1 MATDNLQVLPSPNQE
16 FGLQVLKHTDAHGKP
31 VYTIGVWEEG
41 TLRCI
46 CHAGPIGMAIMAL
59 IRELEGSSLIR
70 ANALD
75 YPRWSEIAGLVS
87 RLEKSSDADCT
98 AAAAHLEDLHSRL
111 HKATA
116 ELDLRQERLAQ
127 LCAMLE
133 DAAARSRMLRDCTT
147 VALPQDAWFRLL
159 AVYRV
164 RQEGQELYTELHALR
179 EIAGITAETL
189 RTVDDWLGHASTR
202 EAAMDSLWRLRRI
215 LERVGFKMPLEHLEW
230 RGQIVRALEEAG
242 LGIGSDSAIRIRQPN
257 DKYWQPAT
265 GPRVKEVI
273 QNAQS
278 LRR

>member
-1 MATDNLQVLPSPNQE
+1 
-16 FGLQVLKHTDAHGKP
+16 
-31 VYTIGVWEEG
+31 
-41 TLRCI
+41 
-46 CHAGPIGMAIMAL
+46 
-59 IRELEGSSLIR
+59 
-70 ANALD
+70 
-75 YPRWSEIAGLVS
+75 
-87 RLEKSSDADCT
+87 
-98 AAAAHLEDLHSRL
+98 
-111 HKATA
+111 
-116 ELDLRQERLAQ
+116 
-127 LCAMLE
+127 
-133 DAAARSRMLRDCTT
+133 
-147 VALPQDAWFRLL
+147 
-159 AVYRV
+159 V

-189 RTVDDWLGHASTR
+189 RTVDGWLGHASTR

-215 LERVGFKMPLEHLEW
+215 LERVGFTMPLEHLEW